1 MTIAGSMPSALRPR
15 AACRSN
21 TPRNEYRRNS
31 PCKLRKTASPSLL
44 GPTRASAS
52 RSPASLARKGIT
64 FGARDRG
71 RGQSAVAELG
81 SKGFAARFVQID
93 LTKLD
98 TMVGAA
104 ADIEAQEGR
113 LDILINNAG
122 IRRCVCAIRAMQTI
136 HRSSRT
142 LRFYNRLRHGPR

>member
-1 MTIAGSMPSALRPR
+1 MQTPKDRIALVTGA
-15 AACRSN
+15 N
-21 TPRNEYRRNS
+21 
-31 PCKLRKTASPSLL
+31 
-44 GPTRASAS
+44 
-52 RSPASLARKGIT
+52 KGIG
-64 FGARDRG
+64 FEIARQLGQEGHHILIGARDRG

-98 TMVGAA
+98 TIVGAA

>member
-1 MTIAGSMPSALRPR
+1 MQTPKDRIALVTGA
-15 AACRSN
+15 N
-21 TPRNEYRRNS
+21 
-31 PCKLRKTASPSLL
+31 
-44 GPTRASAS
+44 
-52 RSPASLARKGIT
+52 KGIG
-64 FGARDRG
+64 FEIARQLSQEGHHILIGARDRG

>member
-1 MTIAGSMPSALRPR
+1 MQTPKDRIALVTGA
-15 AACRSN
+15 N
-21 TPRNEYRRNS
+21 
-31 PCKLRKTASPSLL
+31 
-44 GPTRASAS
+44 
-52 RSPASLARKGIT
+52 KGIG
-64 FGARDRG
+64 FEIARQLGQEGHHILIGARDRG

-98 TMVGAA
+98 TIVGAA

-136 HRSSRT
+136 HRASRP
-142 LRFYNRLRHGPR
+142 LWSYNRLRHGPR

>member
-1 MTIAGSMPSALRPR
+1 MQTPKDRIALVTGA
-15 AACRSN
+15 N
-21 TPRNEYRRNS
+21 
-31 PCKLRKTASPSLL
+31 
-44 GPTRASAS
+44 
-52 RSPASLARKGIT
+52 KGIG
-64 FGARDRG
+64 FEIARQLGQEGHHILIGARDRG

-93 LTKLD
+93 STKLD
-98 TMVGAA
+98 TIVGAA

>member
-1 MTIAGSMPSALRPR
+1 MQTPKDRIALVTGA
-15 AACRSN
+15 N
-21 TPRNEYRRNS
+21 
-31 PCKLRKTASPSLL
+31 
-44 GPTRASAS
+44 
-52 RSPASLARKGIT
+52 KGIG
-64 FGARDRG
+64 FEIARQLGQEGHHILIGARDRG

-81 SKGFAARFVQID
+81 SKGFSARFVQID

-98 TMVGAA
+98 TIVEAA